1 MVVLSKRD
9 LYYFIA
15 KIILNSFFAYT
26 PNVSGKITVCPNYKT
41 SLELYRL

>member
-1 MVVLSKRD
+1 MVVPSKRD

-26 PNVSGKITVCPNYKT
+26 ANVSGKITVCLGCKRD
-41 SLELYRL
+41 LELYRL